1 MKKLGQQTPAMV
13 LGLAELPNLI
23 YDSLRGLKQN
33 NAWQEKQW
41 RELQNLHYQLAQSR
55 RQDWLAFLAVLTGA
69 AGVSASDG
77 LFALICAGLVA
88 MAVIWRVLV

>member
-1 MKKLGQQTPAMV
+1 ML
-13 LGLAELPNLI
+13 LGLAELPNLV

-41 RELQNLHYQLAQSR
+41 RELQNLHYELAQSR

-69 AGVSASDG
+69 AGVSSFDG
-77 LFALICAGLVA
+77 LFALLSASVVA
-88 MAVIWRVLV
+88 LAVIWRVMV